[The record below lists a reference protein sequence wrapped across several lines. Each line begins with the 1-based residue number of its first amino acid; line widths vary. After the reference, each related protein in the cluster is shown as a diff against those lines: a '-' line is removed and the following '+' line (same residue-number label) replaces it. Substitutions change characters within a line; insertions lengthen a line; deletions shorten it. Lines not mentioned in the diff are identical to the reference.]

1 MFLEVLLKDSMSLYD
16 VIWSSQFIF
25 LPVVLGVLRCARQ
38 VGGWNSAP
46 GWDPE
51 VAGCSDPGEQRTLE
65 NPAETPK
72 KKSGTSNAPWLRQV
86 ILSPCAYYIYT
97 HTHILFGHP
106 PFCGTQVEC
115 RLKRRT
121 CGMERV
127 VFDGFRHF
135 WNLQYR
141 SIFHRWFPWGNQH
154 GNEKKCCKKA
164 VEHSCTKN
172 VEFQRYPPGSRCVPL
187 LPGQRVGVAVMV
199 FTWTSVNW
207 WARSLFHGL
216 DTGIGHIS
224 TWWLWHRRRQAGC
237 KMWPFIRRR
246 SSEWKRRCLSLK
258 NVEGWEH
265 LWGHWY
271 AMIRV

>member
-1 MFLEVLLKDSMSLYD
+1 MSLYD

-38 VGGWNSAP
+38 VGGLELCSWMRSRSCRLQRSRGAADIGKPCGNAEKEIWNLKCAMV
-46 GWDPE
+46 E
-51 VAGCSDPGEQRTLE
+51 TSDIVPMC
-65 NPAETPK
+65 
-72 KKSGTSNAPWLRQV
+72 
-86 ILSPCAYYIYT
+86 ILYIYT

-154 GNEKKCCKKA
+154 GNEK
-164 VEHSCTKN
+164 N
-172 VEFQRYPPGSRCVPL
+172 VARKPL
-187 LPGQRVGVAVMV
+187 NIPALKMLSFRDTLQDRDV
-199 FTWTSVNW
+199 FPCY
-207 WARSLFHGL
+207 L
-216 DTGIGHIS
+216 DS
-224 TWWLWHRRRQAGC
+224 
-237 KMWPFIRRR
+237 
-246 SSEWKRRCLSLK
+246 
-258 NVEGWEH
+258 GW
-265 LWGHWY
+265 
-271 AMIRV
+271 V